1 MFHVIIFFCDCV
13 RCCVFGE
20 YMRVS
25 CDCLGVLIYTTLS
38 NLERRRSPVAGVVGG
53 VLLAV

>member
-25 CDCLGVLIYTTLS
+25 CDCLGVLIYTILS